1 MRHRLPSFVLAVLA
15 AAATAAPASAQAVD
29 VIRGRVTGPENQ
41 PLEGTQVTVTT
52 LSGAVS
58 RTARTDQNGRYTVTF
73 PGGDG
78 DYFVTFNSI
87 GYAQRRFEIK
97 RVADE
102 DILIA
107 DARMSRTA
115 QSLGEVRVQGDRTR
129 PQRRKFRRLGP
140 DEVAAILAG

>member
-1 MRHRLPSFVLAVLA
+1 MAAVRRLPLDASPPPVRHRLPSFVLAVLA

-87 GYAQRRFEIK
+87 GYAQIGRAH
-97 RVADE
+97 V
-102 DILIA
+102 
-107 DARMSRTA
+107 
-115 QSLGEVRVQGDRTR
+115 
-129 PQRRKFRRLGP
+129 
-140 DEVAAILAG
+140 